1 MSTNN
6 EEFNVKRSAFPR
18 KAKEQTLIN
27 KETITV
33 IMEVLEA
40 NNAMEENLRG
50 KLQTLFNL
58 RDLDLPRYFK
68 HFYMLPGAVW
78 LGRLVGDI
86 LFTLK

>member
-40 NNAMEENLRG
+40 NNAVEENLRG
-50 KLQTLFNL
+50 KLQ
-58 RDLDLPRYFK
+58 
-68 HFYMLPGAVW
+68 
-78 LGRLVGDI
+78 RL
-86 LFTLK
+86 